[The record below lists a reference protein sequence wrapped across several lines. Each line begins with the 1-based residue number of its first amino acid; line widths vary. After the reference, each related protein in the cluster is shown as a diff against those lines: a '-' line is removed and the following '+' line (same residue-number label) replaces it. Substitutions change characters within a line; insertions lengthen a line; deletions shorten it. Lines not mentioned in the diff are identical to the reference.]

1 MKKNIYI
8 CISVLNIVIAFL
20 LGYFIQRSIFRD
32 NTSRFDDYDGLL
44 DQVMDDQML
53 SYKNETL
60 CINDNGF
67 ISGEN
72 IQEIPIGDLN
82 ISTHTLILRYSM
94 SNCTDCIKYILDVMK
109 NNTHLLN
116 AVDVNIFGNFQYARD
131 AYVYKKVNNLSFNVY
146 CVKDSILPL
155 DEINTPYLFL
165 LNKDHKV
172 SHVFIPR
179 KEMHQSIL
187 NYLNVINEFAKMK
200 SND

>member
-1 MKKNIYI
+1 MLLML
-8 CISVLNIVIAFL
+8 IS
-20 LGYFIQRSIFRD
+20 LGI
-32 NTSRFDDYDGLL
+32 
-44 DQVMDDQML
+44 
-53 SYKNETL
+53 
-60 CINDNGF
+60 
-67 ISGEN
+67 
-72 IQEIPIGDLN
+72 
-82 ISTHTLILRYSM
+82 
-94 SNCTDCIKYILDVMK
+94 
-109 NNTHLLN
+109 
-116 AVDVNIFGNFQYARD
+116 FQYARD

-179 KEMHQSIL
+179 KEMHQSTL